1 MSGMQRRPEAGATK
15 LPPLD
20 VCLSAMD
27 ERIEYLSSALS
38 SLSEELGGKRA
49 SLVSNGGGGGGGG
62 AELAAVK
69 LKLAEAEAKVAA
81 GGGGGGGPGLAALK
95 AENAD
100 LKLQVKEKD
109 EVIASLSDELDS
121 TAAAAFA
128 ASASLGAPPQMPV
141 VNAPVAKGKKSV
153 KKGGEFRI
161 FPSFPRRSDGPLRPA
176 PHPTGAPLCPCK
188 RPSAASAT
196 AIVVLP

>member
-1 MSGMQRRPEAGATK
+1 MQRRPEAGATK

-81 GGGGGGGPGLAALK
+81 GGGGGGGPELAALK

-128 ASASLGAPPQMPV
+128 ASASLGAPPQMPACGLQNRRWQNSRPNQNSFAERFRCV
-141 VNAPVAKGKKSV
+141 HCDPPFRALNVLSV
-153 KKGGEFRI
+153 
-161 FPSFPRRSDGPLRPA
+161 
-176 PHPTGAPLCPCK
+176 
-188 RPSAASAT
+188 
-196 AIVVLP
+196 